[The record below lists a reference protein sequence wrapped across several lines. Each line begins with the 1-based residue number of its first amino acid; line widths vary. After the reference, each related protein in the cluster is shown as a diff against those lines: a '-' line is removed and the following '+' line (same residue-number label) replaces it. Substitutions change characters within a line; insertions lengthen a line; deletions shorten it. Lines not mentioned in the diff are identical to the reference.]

1 MRRRGRGPE
10 QPCCSVRLGE
20 VKLRTDARRRRRR
33 RRAPDRRI
41 QNCSCGREGAVVEA
55 PSSALSA
62 FASRWAS
69 SRRPRVKQLGSHT
82 CFHTRAGSASRTCFA
97 GIARL
102 SRPAASDQHRAVRA
116 PLGRAQHRG
125 RRRAGAL
132 ARNPRPAGKAPTASR
147 CPSHHK
153 RGYAHMYIT
162 ASMFSVRLC
171 SAAGRQ
177 HGFSLQ
183 RARSGRERLN
193 IIFAAHAKLR
203 PVGVS
208 DPTAPRPS
216 VEVGVQASLECASA
230 HAPGFPSRAA
240 SSHAPQRWSTHSWLP
255 RRPRP
260 WQAFACRAIM
270 QRANR
275 VDLALSSGDVAR
287 ARPAEH
293 NRTLNIGGGLIE

>member
-1 MRRRGRGPE
+1 MKCPDQRRDPNFVRPSASPTNCYPSDRMMHQVPEWFMRQPHEITGLRAHRLRR
-10 QPCCSVRLGE
+10 
-20 VKLRTDARRRRRR
+20 
-33 RRAPDRRI
+33 
-41 QNCSCGREGAVVEA
+41 
-55 PSSALSA
+55 PSSGPRCKSRSWR
-62 FASRWAS
+62 FA
-69 SRRPRVKQLGSHT
+69 RPATPSQ
-82 CFHTRAGSASRTCFA
+82 
-97 GIARL
+97 
-102 SRPAASDQHRAVRA
+102 SRP
-116 PLGRAQHRG
+116 
-125 RRRAGAL
+125 
-132 ARNPRPAGKAPTASR
+132 
-147 CPSHHK
+147 
-153 RGYAHMYIT
+153 

-183 RARSGRERLN
+183 GAGSGRERLN
-193 IIFAAHAKLR
+193 IISAAHAKLR

-230 HAPGFPSRAA
+230 HASGFPGRAA

-270 QRANR
+270 QRAHR
-275 VDLALSSGDVAR
+275 VDLALSGGDVAR

-293 NRTLNIGGGLIE
+293 NRTLNIGAVMRTCT